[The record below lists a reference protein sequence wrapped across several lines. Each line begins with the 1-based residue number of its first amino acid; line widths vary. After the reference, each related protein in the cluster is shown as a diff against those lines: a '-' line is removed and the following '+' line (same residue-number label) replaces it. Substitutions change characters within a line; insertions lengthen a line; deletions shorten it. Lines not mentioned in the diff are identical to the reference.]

1 MAFKVLCVDHVGVAV
16 KDLQAIKQQMKDILG
31 LDPSLPDETVEEQH
45 VTTSFFKPS
54 AQTEACELEFLG
66 STTPDGPIARFIE
79 KAPVMEKLKEAYE
92 KANGGKNGFQHVALR
107 VDDIEACLADLQ
119 AKEVPLIDKKY
130 RIGAG
135 GCHIAFLH
143 PKATGLL
150 LELTERPGGP
160 SFKA

>member
-16 KDLQAIKQQMKDILG
+16 KDLALIKQQMKDILG
-31 LDPSLPDETVEEQH
+31 LDPSLPDETVEDQH

-54 AQTEACELEFLG
+54 PQTEACELEFLG

-79 KAPVMEKLKEAYE
+79 KS
-92 KANGGKNGFQHVALR
+92 NGG
-107 VDDIEACLADLQ
+107 LADLQ
-119 AKEVPLIDKKY
+119 AKEVPLIDKKW
-130 RIGAG
+130 RVGAG

-160 SFKA
+160 SFNK

>member
-1 MAFKVLCVDHVGVAV
+1 MKKKTMTLLLCAMMSAAV
-16 KDLQAIKQQMKDILG
+16 FAQ
-31 LDPSLPDETVEEQH
+31 DEKKEFDGTPKIGGTIRSKYEY
-45 VTTSFFKPS
+45 
-54 AQTEACELEFLG
+54 QTEEGEGRFEVRT
-66 STTPDGPIARFIE
+66 TTPDGPIARFI
-79 KAPVMEKLKEAYE
+79 E

>member
-16 KDLQAIKQQMKDILG
+16 KDLQLIKQEMKDTLG
-31 LDPSLPDETVEEQH
+31 LDPSPRDETVEEQQ
-45 VTTSFFKPS
+45 VTTSFYKPS

-66 STTPDGPIARFIE
+66 STTPDGPIARFI
-79 KAPVMEKLKEAYE
+79 E

-150 LELTERPGGP
+150 LQLTERPGGP

>member
-16 KDLQAIKQQMKDILG
+16 KDLQLIKQQMKDILG

-79 KAPVMEKLKEAYE
+79 KA
-92 KANGGKNGFQHVALR
+92 NGGKNGFQHVALR
-107 VDDIEACLADLQ
+107 VDDIE
-119 AKEVPLIDKKY
+119 
-130 RIGAG
+130 AG

>member
-16 KDLQAIKQQMKDILG
+16 KDLALIKQQMKDILG
-31 LDPSLPDETVEEQH
+31 LDPSLPDETVEDQH

-54 AQTEACELEFLG
+54 PQTEACELEFLG

-79 KAPVMEKLKEAYE
+79 KS
-92 KANGGKNGFQHVALR
+92 NGGKNGFQHVALR
-107 VDDIEACLADLQ
+107 VDDIEACLAVCRLKSSAHRQ
-119 AKEVPLIDKKY
+119 EMACRCK
-130 RIGAG
+130 A

-160 SFKA
+160 SFNK